1 MATIA
6 SRYKG
11 VTPPISTT
19 LPTTAE
25 LKANDD
31 LVEELKNQNNFEG
44 SEVTE
49 RRKKTLQLLQKIT
62 LEFVKVV
69 LTKKNKPQSFIN
81 AAGGKIFTFGSYRLG
96 VYGPGSDIDTLVVV
110 PKDVYREDFFEH
122 FPPLLE
128 KMAPPG
134 AIVEM
139 TPVPDAFVPIITL
152 ELSGIEI
159 DLIFARLAVS
169 SIPLNLDLRDNNLL
183 RGLDERELRSVNG
196 TRVTD
201 ELLDL
206 VPQPKTFRTA
216 LRAVKL
222 WAQRRAVYGNMMAF
236 PGGVAWAM
244 LVARVCQLYP
254 QATGSVI
261 VGKFFRIMSKWA
273 WPQPVVL
280 KEIENGPL
288 QVRIWNPKIYPGDR
302 YHLMPII
309 TPAYPS
315 MCATHNITLSTKK
328 IISREL
334 ERGGDI
340 VDKIFTH
347 QLEWKDLFSRHTFFT
362 KGYKYYLGINSAS
375 SSKEAQLLWQGCVG
389 SKVRHL
395 VGQLE
400 SDELID
406 IAHPF
411 NKGFD
416 RVHRVRNQNER
427 NAVLSGSLQFQ
438 ATDVATETT
447 DVGKDPK
454 QLAGAEDSSE
464 NVAVPNHNNNA
475 ADGDGVSTIYTTT
488 YYIGIELAQGRLSS
502 IAAHQGLATDETIVQ
517 VKKLDISRESKSW
530 MESCYQWPGYK
541 EDVNYLTVA
550 HTRNYDLP
558 ADVFGPDE
566 VRPSRPN
573 KKRTSKTNA
582 ALKDDVSTNRKRKI
596 GSSESEYFTQGTWE
610 NSDDGFVRD
619 NYWPWST
626 SGHLADPTNVT
637 RFCRALMSHSPHKDI
652 QQIVYYQAGLGSA
665 NNWYDQII
673 GGATGNGI
681 SELVREA
688 YGFLCLN
695 YAPGDEIFLVG
706 FSRGAFTA
714 RTISGL
720 IADLGLLTR
729 TGMMSFY
736 PIFKDWEN
744 QVKKEYVSPWP
755 NLPFP
760 KKPPFHDPHYT
771 KELERLDMT
780 RLRIPIKA
788 VGVWDTVG
796 SLGIPDIG
804 LWPKGPSEYAFINTV
819 VSPNVE
825 NAFHALALDEH
836 RKPFS
841 PTIWEKP
848 EGQQLPNKLVQC
860 WFPGVHANVGGGYP
874 DTATADITLAWM
886 MSQLDEFLDFDPE
899 YIVWQRELNV
909 KYYQDEKPPAAV
921 RPWAMGEVYH
931 TYKGIAYLGGSQTR
945 TPGQYHPT
953 DGVTGDPK
961 PRYLRDTREHIHPS
975 VRVRLA
981 CGGKGAEDQGF
992 YTPEALK
999 KFKLLAPGEVTDKT
1013 AAVQDPYE
1021 HRYRWVLRSRDR
1033 VVILPESEL
1042 GDVELKLLRMS
1053 PEAEKMVEHA

>member
-1 MATIA
+1 MATTV

-19 LPTTAE
+19 LPTAAE

-31 LVEELKNQNNFEG
+31 LIEELKNQNNFEG

-62 LEFVKVV
+62 IEFVKVV
-69 LTKKNKPQSFIN
+69 LTKKNKPQSMIN

-110 PKDVYREDFFEH
+110 PKDVYREDFFEQ

-169 SIPLNLDLRDNNLL
+169 SVPLNLDLRDNNLL

-280 KEIENGPL
+280 KEIESGPL

-328 IISREL
+328 IITREL

-347 QLEWKDLFSRHTFFT
+347 QLQWKDLFSRHTFFT
-362 KGYKYYLGINSAS
+362 NGYKYYLGINAAS

-416 RVHRVRNQNER
+416 RVHCVSNQDER
-427 NAVLSGSLQFQ
+427 NAVLSGSLQYQ

-464 NVAVPNHNNNA
+464 NVVVPNGNDNA
-475 ADGDGVSTIYTTT
+475 AGEDRVSTIYTTT
-488 YYIGIELAQGRLSS
+488 YYIGIELAQ
-502 IAAHQGLATDETIVQ
+502 VQ
-517 VKKLDISRESKSW
+517 VKKLDISRESKGW

-541 EDVNYLTVA
+541 EDVNFLTVA

-566 VRPSRPN
+566 ARPLRPT
-573 KKRTSKTNA
+573 KKRTYKNNSVP
-582 ALKDDVSTNRKRKI
+582 KDDVSANKKRKI
-596 GSSESEYFTQGTWE
+596 DTSETE

-626 SGHLADPTNVT
+626 SGHLQDPTNVT
-637 RFCRALMSHSPHKDI
+637 RFCRALMPQSPPKDT

-665 NNWYDQII
+665 NNWYDQLV
-673 GGATGNGI
+673 GGVTGSGI

-695 YAPGDEIFLVG
+695 YEPGDEIFLIG

-714 RTISGL
+714 RTIAGL
-720 IADLGLLTR
+720 IASLGLLTR
-729 TGMMSFY
+729 LGMMSFY

-744 QVKKEYVSPWP
+744 EVKKGYVSPWP
-755 NLPFP
+755 DQPFP
-760 KKPPFHDPHYT
+760 KKPPFSDPQYT
-771 KELERLDMT
+771 KELERLNMT

-788 VGVWDTVG
+788 IGVWDTVG
-796 SLGIPDIG
+796 SLGIPDLG
-804 LWPKGPSEYAFINTV
+804 LWPKGPPEYAFINTA

-848 EGQQLPNKLVQC
+848 EGQELPKKLIQC
-860 WFPGVHANVGGGYP
+860 WFPGVHANVGGSYTDSGI
-874 DTATADITLAWM
+874 ADITLAWM

-909 KYYQDEKPPAAV
+909 KYYKDQKPPAAV
-921 RPWAMGEVYH
+921 RPWGMGEVYN
-931 TYKGIAYLGGSQTR
+931 TYKGISILGGSKTR
-945 TPGQYHPT
+945 IPGQYHAT
-953 DGVTGDPK
+953 NGVTGDPE
-961 PRYLRDTREHIHPS
+961 PRLLRDTREHIHPC

-981 CGGKGAEDQGF
+981 CGGKGAEDYGL
-992 YTPEALK
+992 YKPKALK
-999 KFKLLAPGEVTDKT
+999 HFKLLAPGEVADKSG
-1013 AAVQDPYE
+1013 AVQDHYE
-1021 HRYRWVLRSRDR
+1021 DRYRWVLTTQDG

-1042 GDVELKLLRMS
+1042 GDVELKLLDMS
-1053 PEAEKMVEHA
+1053 PEAKKVVKQGS

>member
-1 MATIA
+1 MATTA

-19 LPTTAE
+19 LPTAAE

-31 LVEELKNQNNFEG
+31 LIEELKNQNNFEG

-69 LTKKNKPQSFIN
+69 LTKKNKSQSVIN
-81 AAGGKIFTFGSYRLG
+81 TAGGKIFTFGSYRLG

-169 SIPLNLDLRDNNLL
+169 SVPLNLDLRDNNLL

-280 KEIENGPL
+280 KEIESGPL

-328 IISREL
+328 IITREL

-347 QLEWKDLFSRHTFFT
+347 QLQWKDLFSRHTFFT
-362 KGYKYYLGINSAS
+362 QGYKYYLGINSAS
-375 SSKEAQLLWQGCVG
+375 FSKEAQLLWQGCVG

-416 RVHRVRNQNER
+416 RVHRVSNQDER

-464 NVAVPNHNNNA
+464 NVAIPNVNDNTPE
-475 ADGDGVSTIYTTT
+475 GDGASTIYTTT
-488 YYIGIELAQGRLSS
+488 YYIGIELAQ
-502 IAAHQGLATDETIVQ
+502 VQ
-517 VKKLDISRESKSW
+517 VKKLDISRESKGW

-541 EDVNYLTVA
+541 EDVNFLTVA

-566 VRPSRPN
+566 VRPSRPTKKRISKNNSVPKDEASTN
-573 KKRTSKTNA
+573 KKR
-582 ALKDDVSTNRKRKI
+582 KI
-596 GSSESEYFTQGTWE
+596 DSNEIE

-619 NYWPWST
+619 SYWPWST
-626 SGHLADPTNVT
+626 TGHLSDPTNVT
-637 RFCRALMSHSPHKDI
+637 RFCRALMPQTPPKDI

-665 NNWYDQII
+665 NNWYDQFL
-673 GGATGNGI
+673 GGVTGSGI

-695 YAPGDEIFLVG
+695 YEPGDEIFLLG

-729 TGMMSFY
+729 VGMMHFY

-744 QVKKEYVSPWP
+744 QVKEGYVNPWP
-755 NLPFP
+755 NQPFP
-760 KKPPFHDPHYT
+760 KKPSFNDPYYT
-771 KELERLDMT
+771 KELERLNMT

-796 SLGIPDIG
+796 SLGIPDLG
-804 LWPKGPSEYAFINTV
+804 LWPKGPSEYAFINTA

-848 EGQQLPNKLVQC
+848 EGQKWPNKLIQC

-874 DTATADITLAWM
+874 DSGTADITLAWM
-886 MSQLDEFLDFDPE
+886 MSQLDGLLDFNPE
-899 YIVWQRELNV
+899 YIVWQRELNL
-909 KYYQDEKPPAAV
+909 KYYQDENPPAAV
-921 RPWAMGEVYH
+921 RPWGMGEVYD
-931 TYKGIAYLGGSQTR
+931 TYKGIALIGGSKPR
-945 TPGQYHPT
+945 TPGQYRAT
-953 DGVTGDPK
+953 NGMTGDPED
-961 PRYLRDTREHIHPS
+961 RFLQDTREHIHPC

-981 CGGKGAEDQGF
+981 CGGRGAEDQGP
-992 YTPEALK
+992 YDPAALK
-999 KFKLLAPGEVTDKT
+999 HFRLLAPGEVADK
-1013 AAVQDPYE
+1013 AGAVQDRYE
-1021 HRYRWVLRSRDR
+1021 DRYRWVLRTPDR
-1033 VVILPESEL
+1033 VVILPETEL
-1042 GDVELKLLRMS
+1042 GDVERELLDMS
-1053 PEAEKMVEHA
+1053 PETRKVLESRS

>member
-1 MATIA
+1 MAAIA

-19 LPTTAE
+19 LPTAAE

-31 LVEELKNQNNFEG
+31 LIEELKSQNNFEG
-44 SEVTE
+44 TEVTE

-122 FPPLLE
+122 FPTLLE

-169 SIPLNLDLRDNNLL
+169 SVPLNLDLRDNNLL

-222 WAQRRAVYGNMMAF
+222 WAQSGSKYPCYGYYDMLTTPFSGRAVYGNMMAF

-280 KEIENGPL
+280 KEIESGPL

-328 IISREL
+328 IITREL

-347 QLEWKDLFSRHTFFT
+347 QLEWKDLFSRHSFFT
-362 KGYKYYLGINSAS
+362 QGYKYYLGINSAS
-375 SSKEAQLLWQGCVG
+375 SSKGAQLLWQGCVG

-416 RVHRVRNQNER
+416 RVHRVSNQDER
-427 NAVLSGSLQFQ
+427 NAVLSGSLQYQ

-454 QLAGAEDSSE
+454 QLAGTEDSLE
-464 NVAVPNHNNNA
+464 NVAIPNDNNVVV
-475 ADGDGVSTIYTTT
+475 DGDGVSTIYTTT
-488 YYIGIELAQGRLSS
+488 YYIGIELAQ
-502 IAAHQGLATDETIVQ
+502 VQ

-530 MESCYQWPGYK
+530 MESCYQWPGYQ
-541 EDVNYLTVA
+541 EDVNFLTVA

-566 VRPSRPN
+566 ARPLRPT
-573 KKRTSKTNA
+573 KKRTSKNNA
-582 ALKDDVSTNRKRKI
+582 VPKDEVSANKKRKI
-596 GSSESEYFTQGTWE
+596 GSSETEGLAAQQNGFKRRLSENGVPV
-610 NSDDGFVRD
+610 NS
-619 NYWPWST
+619 S
-626 SGHLADPTNVT
+626 
-637 RFCRALMSHSPHKDI
+637 
-652 QQIVYYQAGLGSA
+652 
-665 NNWYDQII
+665 
-673 GGATGNGI
+673 
-681 SELVREA
+681 
-688 YGFLCLN
+688 
-695 YAPGDEIFLVG
+695 
-706 FSRGAFTA
+706 
-714 RTISGL
+714 
-720 IADLGLLTR
+720 
-729 TGMMSFY
+729 
-736 PIFKDWEN
+736 
-744 QVKKEYVSPWP
+744 
-755 NLPFP
+755 
-760 KKPPFHDPHYT
+760 
-771 KELERLDMT
+771 
-780 RLRIPIKA
+780 
-788 VGVWDTVG
+788 
-796 SLGIPDIG
+796 
-804 LWPKGPSEYAFINTV
+804 
-819 VSPNVE
+819 
-825 NAFHALALDEH
+825 
-836 RKPFS
+836 
-841 PTIWEKP
+841 
-848 EGQQLPNKLVQC
+848 
-860 WFPGVHANVGGGYP
+860 
-874 DTATADITLAWM
+874 
-886 MSQLDEFLDFDPE
+886 
-899 YIVWQRELNV
+899 
-909 KYYQDEKPPAAV
+909 
-921 RPWAMGEVYH
+921 
-931 TYKGIAYLGGSQTR
+931 
-945 TPGQYHPT
+945 
-953 DGVTGDPK
+953 
-961 PRYLRDTREHIHPS
+961 
-975 VRVRLA
+975 
-981 CGGKGAEDQGF
+981 
-992 YTPEALK
+992 
-999 KFKLLAPGEVTDKT
+999 
-1013 AAVQDPYE
+1013 
-1021 HRYRWVLRSRDR
+1021 
-1033 VVILPESEL
+1033 
-1042 GDVELKLLRMS
+1042 
-1053 PEAEKMVEHA
+1053 